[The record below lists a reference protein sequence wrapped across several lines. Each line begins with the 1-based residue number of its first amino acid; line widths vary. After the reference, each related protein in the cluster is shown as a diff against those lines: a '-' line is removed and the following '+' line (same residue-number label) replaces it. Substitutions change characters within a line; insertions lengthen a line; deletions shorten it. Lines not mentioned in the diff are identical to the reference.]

1 MTAPTMQVLVGFQT
15 TTGFGTPFLLNDA
28 FFGVL
33 DTADRGTL
41 GGLQYADLTNI
52 VESVN
57 ITRGRNRQLD
67 QFNAGTATVSFNN
80 STRILDPLNTASIYY
95 PFVLPR
101 CPIIILANGIPI
113 YTGLVTDWNIE
124 YDIANQDMMY
134 ASCSDQFTVLANQA
148 LNAVTPAVESSSA
161 RINTVLDLPEIVY
174 QGPREV
180 TTGSS
185 TLGAFAIEQD
195 TNCLDYLQQV
205 TTSEQGYLYVAS
217 NGTLT
222 FKGRTSVLNPVADA
236 TFTYDGTGIP
246 YQTLLNEYGDELL
259 YNYIVTESPA
269 GGAQTTSDA
278 DSINLYQ
285 AQQYSVLNLL
295 NSSTIEVAELGNYL
309 LGKYRNPVLRFNG
322 LSTQL
327 AALTETQ
334 QNVCFNLD
342 LTDICT
348 VTKNFVSG
356 TPSDVS
362 QTVIV
367 SGVSHN
373 IVPGSHIVSYS
384 FESTDGNQYLTLDDA
399 IFGRLAGLAY
409 DASLQYDQS
418 GFIYNNS
425 SNGNLLGW

>member
-1 MTAPTMQVLVGFQT
+1 MTAPVMQVLVGFQT

-28 FFGVL
+28 FYGVL
-33 DTADRGTL
+33 DTSGRGTL
-41 GGLQYADLTNI
+41 GGLQYADLTDL

-67 QFNAGTATVSFNN
+67 QFNAGTATVSLNN
-80 STRILDPLNTASIYY
+80 VSRILDPLNTASIYY

-113 YTGLVTDWNIE
+113 YTGLITDWNLD

-134 ASCSDQFTVLANQA
+134 AVCSDQFTVLANQA
-148 LNAVTPAVESSSA
+148 LNAVTPAQELSSA
-161 RINTVLDLPEIVY
+161 RINTVLNLPEILY

-195 TNCLDYLQQV
+195 TNCLNYLQQV
-205 TTSEQGYLYVAS
+205 TTSEQGYLYIAAD
-217 NGTLT
+217 GTLT

-236 TFTYDGTGIP
+236 LFTYDGTGIP

-269 GGAQTTSDA
+269 GPKETASDA

-285 AQQYSVLNLL
+285 NQQYAVLDLL
-295 NSSTIEVAELGNYL
+295 NSATSEVAGLGDYL

-322 LSTQL
+322 LSTQM
-327 AALTETQ
+327 AALDLEQ
-334 QNVCFNLD
+334 QNACFNLD

-348 VTKNFVSG
+348 VSKNFVTG
-356 TPSDVS
+356 APSDLS

-373 IVPGSHIVSYS
+373 IVPGSHIISYT
-384 FESTDGNQYLTLDDA
+384 FESTDGNQYLTLNDT
-399 IFGRLAGLAY
+399 IFGTL
-409 DASLQYDQS
+409 D
-418 GFIYNNS
+418 N
-425 SNGNLLGW
+425 NLLSF